1 MPAAAPSCGR
11 ERKRAGAQAGCPQ
24 WRQSRVAAGGILQRG
39 VGWQGQQGW
48 QGWQAGAQLLRLLLR
63 LRLLLCT
70 QLARQM
76 CTSLAGVQGH
86 LLLPVRHERL
96 LPGWSQSP
104 NLHAGRQA
112 RQQSSRHIVTAN
124 ALLKCTWAGL
134 QQHAN
139 GPRGRSPLVGGAA
152 GLLAVTAATAGG
164 GVAAVA
170 ASPAADAWG
179 VKLVSKRPRR
189 VLAR

>member
-1 MPAAAPSCGR
+1 VAGAAGVAGVAGTCPDPAAAAAAAVHTTS
-11 ERKRAGAQAGCPQ
+11 KAG
-24 WRQSRVAAGGILQRG
+24 VHL
-39 VGWQGQQGW
+39 
-48 QGWQAGAQLLRLLLR
+48 
-63 LRLLLCT
+63 
-70 QLARQM
+70 
-76 CTSLAGVQGH
+76 LAGVQGH

-112 RQQSSRHIVTAN
+112 RQSSSRHIVTAN
-124 ALLKCTWAGL
+124 ALLKCMWAGL

-179 VKLVSKRPRR
+179 VKLLSKRPRR